1 MPCMSPT
8 RGKSFLACVKRA
20 GCFTCLVSGL
30 FLAVPVAG
38 EGGTIDADGW
48 RLVETVAAGQI
59 YHREVEGS
67 SVPWAML
74 VTTFDTP
81 PERVHAVVV
90 DYDHFA
96 EFIPN
101 VFKSRVMAHEG
112 RTQWVYHHLK
122 FFAPITDRIY
132 LIRST
137 DRECRVQQPCYR
149 VEWAL
154 DDRSFQDIDISA
166 GIQPN
171 AFSGFWELRST
182 DKPNRT
188 EGRYA
193 VHSEPGGFIPGW
205 LVTRMTDRYIQQVVE
220 AIRERLE
227 TGG

>member
-1 MPCMSPT
+1 MSPT
-8 RGKSFLACVKRA
+8 GGKCFLACLKRA
-20 GCFTCLVSGL
+20 GHFTCLVSGL

-38 EGGTIDADGW
+38 EGADIDADGW
-48 RLVETVAAGQI
+48 RLVETIAAGQI

-81 PERVHAVVV
+81 PERVHEVVV

-96 EFIPN
+96 DFIPN
-101 VFKSRVMAHEG
+101 VFKSRVLAHEG
-112 RTQWVYHHLK
+112 KSQWVYHHLQ
-122 FFAPITDRIY
+122 FSSPITDRVY
-132 LIRST
+132 LIIST

-149 VEWAL
+149 VEWEL
-154 DDRSFQDIDISA
+154 DDRSFQDIDLSA

-182 DKPNRT
+182 EKPNRT

-220 AIRERLE
+220 AVRERL
-227 TGG
+227 GVGR

>member
-1 MPCMSPT
+1 MSPT
-8 RGKSFLACVKRA
+8 GGKCFLACLKRA
-20 GCFTCLVSGL
+20 GHFTCLVSGL

-38 EGGTIDADGW
+38 EGADIDADGW

-81 PERVHAVVV
+81 PERVHEVVV

-96 EFIPN
+96 DFIPN
-101 VFKSRVMAHEG
+101 VFKSRVLAHEG
-112 RTQWVYHHLK
+112 KSQWVYHHLQ
-122 FFAPITDRIY
+122 FSSPITDRVY
-132 LIRST
+132 LIIST

-149 VEWAL
+149 VEWEL
-154 DDRSFQDIDISA
+154 DDRSFQDIDLSA

-182 DKPNRT
+182 EKPNRT

-220 AIRERLE
+220 AVRERL
-227 TGG
+227 GVGR

>member
-1 MPCMSPT
+1 MSPI
-8 RGKSFLACVKRA
+8 RGKCFLTHLKRA
-20 GCFTCLVSGL
+20 GRFTCLASCLCLV
-30 FLAVPVAG
+30 APVAG
-38 EGGTIDADGW
+38 EVGAIDADGW
-48 RLVETVAAGQI
+48 RLVETVATGQI
-59 YHREVEGS
+59 YHHEVEGS
-67 SVPWAML
+67 SVPWSML

-90 DYDHFA
+90 DYDHFS

-112 RTQWVYHHLK
+112 KSQWVYHHLQ
-122 FFAPITDRIY
+122 FSPPITDRIY

-137 DRECRVQQPCYR
+137 DRECRVRQPCYR
-149 VEWAL
+149 VEWEL
-154 DDRSFQDIDISA
+154 DNRSFQDIDLSA

-182 DKPNRT
+182 EKPNRT

-220 AIRERLE
+220 AIRERLRV
-227 TGG
+227 GR